1 MAGSGYREGRWSGAA
16 VAFLVLLVVHSV
28 EERPFRAA
36 LTTINARL

>member
-16 VAFLVLLVVHSV
+16 VAFLVLLVHSV